1 MRNGKE
7 TEEREYLAH
16 VQKELQRTLAELEGK
31 VSDSYRDIIEAKK
44 YLWVNMAQLDAAER
58 AANRVDISLSI
69 DAGEKTVARLQKIR
83 KLLGSPYFGRVDFR
97 TKRQPDADAYYIGI
111 HSFVE
116 EESQHHLIYDWRSPV
131 ASLFYDYETGPA
143 SYLAPAGIVDGEITA
158 KRQYKIKDGVLE
170 YMIES
175 SMNIHDDVLQKELSS
190 TSDEK
195 MKNIVATI
203 QQEQNA
209 IIRNENAN
217 ELIIQGAAGSGKTS
231 VALHR
236 VAYLLYRY
244 KETLRSSDI
253 LIISPNKVFSDYI
266 SNVLPELGEE
276 KIMEAGMEELAE
288 KELAGVWGFQTFYE
302 QVEELLNGEDPGS
315 AERIRYKARREF
327 VLELEAFMSYAD
339 KHFFEPADIL
349 MDRVQ
354 LPAHEIW
361 SVYERNIQLPV
372 KQRLEKTALLL
383 AAGART
389 DDGERLT
396 KSETNKIKTAV
407 KKMYKFQQ
415 PLGLYKAFYAHANQ
429 PELFKMKGK
438 GLIEYADVFPL
449 IYLKMYLEGS
459 SPYDRVRHLLVD
471 EMQDYTPV
479 QYAVLSRWFPCKKTI
494 LGDSKQS
501 VNVYSSSTLQTI
513 KTIFPQADIIELSKS
528 YRSTREI
535 MEFAKEI
542 QPGGTMIPIDRHGEP
557 PRILSCDSHEQEL
570 DMLRKLS
577 QSFLESDYHT
587 MGIICKTRAQARQV
601 YDALKHLQENVHLLD
616 FESEQFREGITVT
629 CSHMA
634 KGLEFDQV
642 AIPFVNAACYR
653 SEMDRSLLY
662 IACTRAMHALAITHT
677 GRKSPWLP

>member
-1 MRNGKE
+1 
-7 TEEREYLAH
+7 
-16 VQKELQRTLAELEGK
+16 
-31 VSDSYRDIIEAKK
+31 
-44 YLWVNMAQLDAAER
+44 
-58 AANRVDISLSI
+58 
-69 DAGEKTVARLQKIR
+69 
-83 KLLGSPYFGRVDFR
+83 
-97 TKRQPDADAYYIGI
+97 
-111 HSFVE
+111 
-116 EESQHHLIYDWRSPV
+116 
-131 ASLFYDYETGPA
+131 
-143 SYLAPAGIVDGEITA
+143 
-158 KRQYKIKDGVLE
+158 
-170 YMIES
+170 
-175 SMNIHDDVLQKELSS
+175 
-190 TSDEK
+190 
-195 MKNIVATI
+195 
-203 QQEQNA
+203 
-209 IIRNENAN
+209 
-217 ELIIQGAAGSGKTS
+217 
-231 VALHR
+231 
-236 VAYLLYRY
+236 
-244 KETLRSSDI
+244 
-253 LIISPNKVFSDYI
+253 
-266 SNVLPELGEE
+266 
-276 KIMEAGMEELAE
+276 
-288 KELAGVWGFQTFYE
+288 
-302 QVEELLNGEDPGS
+302 
-315 AERIRYKARREF
+315 
-327 VLELEAFMSYAD
+327 
-339 KHFFEPADIL
+339 
-349 MDRVQ
+349 
-354 LPAHEIW
+354 
-361 SVYERNIQLPV
+361 
-372 KQRLEKTALLL
+372 
-383 AAGART
+383 
-389 DDGERLT
+389 
-396 KSETNKIKTAV
+396 
-407 KKMYKFQQ
+407 
-415 PLGLYKAFYAHANQ
+415 
-429 PELFKMKGK
+429 MKGK